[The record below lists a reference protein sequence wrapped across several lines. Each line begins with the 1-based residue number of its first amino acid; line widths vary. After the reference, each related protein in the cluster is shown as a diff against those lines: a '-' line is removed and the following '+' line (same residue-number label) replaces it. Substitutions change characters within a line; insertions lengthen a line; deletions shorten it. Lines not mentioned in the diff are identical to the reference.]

1 MAISQLSRAEMAAL
15 VVETL
20 ATAGI
25 DVVLVGGSCVC
36 VYTNERF
43 ASFDLDFI
51 DLTYAR
57 KKSIAAAL
65 ATIGFKPKGST
76 RYFAHKDSPWVLEF
90 PTAPLAVGHEH
101 IKRSQVA
108 ELVTT
113 VGTIKLLSPT
123 DCIKDRLL
131 NYYEYQDE
139 QCLEQAKDVAR
150 SHPVNWSS
158 LKKWH
163 AGEGYANRFHAF
175 RRQIVSSQK
184 KTGKGKAL

>member
-1 MAISQLSRAEMAAL
+1 MAISQLTRAEMAAL

-25 DVVLVGGSCVC
+25 EVVLVGGSCVC

-57 KKSIAAAL
+57 RKEIAAAL
-65 ATIGFKPKGST
+65 ANIGFRPRGST

-90 PTAPLAVGHEH
+90 PTAPLAIGHEQ
-101 IKRSQVA
+101 IKRSQVG
-108 ELVTT
+108 ELVTA

-123 DCIKDRLL
+123 DCVKDRLL

-158 LKKWH
+158 LRRWH
-163 AGEGYANRFHAF
+163 TGEGYADRFRAF
-175 RRQIVSSQK
+175 KKQVESSQK
-184 KTGKGKAL
+184 KSGKGTTQ

>member
-1 MAISQLSRAEMAAL
+1 MAISQLTRAEMAAL

-20 ATAGI
+20 AVAGI

-36 VYTNERF
+36 IYTNERF

-57 KKSIAAAL
+57 KKAIAAAL

-76 RYFAHKDSPWVLEF
+76 RYFAHKDSSWVLEF
-90 PTAPLAVGHEH
+90 STAPLAVGHEQ

-108 ELVTT
+108 KLVTA

-123 DCIKDRLL
+123 DCAKDRLL

-158 LKKWH
+158 LKRWH
-163 AGEGYANRFHAF
+163 EGEGYADRFHTFKNAIKSP
-175 RRQIVSSQK
+175 QQK
-184 KTGKGKAL
+184 

>member
-1 MAISQLSRAEMAAL
+1 MAAL

-25 DVVLVGGSCVC
+25 HVVLVGGACVC

-57 KKSIAAAL
+57 RKAIATAL
-65 ATIGFKPKGST
+65 ADIGFKPNGST
-76 RYFAHKDSPWVLEF
+76 RYFEHKDSQWVLEF
-90 PTAPLAVGHEH
+90 PSAPLAVGHEL
-101 IKRSQVA
+101 IKESQVA
-108 ELVTT
+108 ELATP

-123 DCIKDRLL
+123 DCVKDRLL
-131 NYYEYQDE
+131 NYYQYQDE

-150 SHPVNWSS
+150 SHPINWSS

-163 AGEGYANRFHAF
+163 EGEGYADRFQPF
-175 RRQIVSSQK
+175 KKQVGSSRE
-184 KTGKGKAL
+184 A

>member
-1 MAISQLSRAEMAAL
+1 MAISLLSRAEMAAL

-20 ATAGI
+20 ATEGI

-57 KKSIAAAL
+57 KKAIAAAL

-76 RYFAHKDSPWVLEF
+76 RYFTHKDSPWVLEF
-90 PTAPLAVGHEH
+90 PTAPLAIGHEQ

-131 NYYEYQDE
+131 NYYEYRDE

-158 LKKWH
+158 LKRWH
-163 AGEGYANRFHAF
+163 AGEDYADRFHAF
-175 RRQIVSSQK
+175 RRQVVSSQK
-184 KTGKGKAL
+184 KSGKGTTL